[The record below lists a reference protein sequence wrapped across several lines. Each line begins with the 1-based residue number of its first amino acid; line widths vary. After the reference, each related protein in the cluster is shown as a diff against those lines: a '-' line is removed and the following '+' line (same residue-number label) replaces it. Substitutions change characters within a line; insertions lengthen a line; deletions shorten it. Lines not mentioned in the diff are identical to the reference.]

1 VNTDDDDIL
10 AAAREGFLEEA
21 QDNLRQFEDALLVM
35 ESDPGNAENL
45 NAAFRAAHTIKG
57 GAGLF
62 GFDAVVSFTHEAE
75 TLLDVMR
82 AGRLQPD
89 DPLMALLLESR
100 DLIASLL
107 DEVRSGQADPATA
120 DWSQRLGAALRA
132 AAAADPAAAGKADLP
147 SAAAAED
154 ANSSTPADDQDP
166 AAGNWHLSLRFG
178 PDALRNGLDPLSF
191 IRYLDRLGRVAA
203 LETVVEAVP
212 SLADLDA
219 EGCVLGFEIVFD
231 SPASRAEIEQVFEF
245 VADDCDVHILAPDAD
260 EAARDALRDARG
272 QTAEGAARMAR
283 LLHRPA
289 ATDLVIPAPAESD
302 VTVTA
307 LVPLPAAS
315 AERRGG
321 GPDRRQNAR
330 RGEDAR
336 YIRVRA
342 DKLDQLIDVIG
353 ELVIASSGAQ
363 LVAQREQS
371 SGFLEAALRVAG
383 LVEDA
388 RDRALGLRMVPIGET
403 FARFT
408 RVVRDVSKALGK
420 TVELEVTGGDTELD
434 KAMVDTVADP
444 LMHLVR
450 NSLDHG
456 IESPADRVAAG
467 KPATGRLALHAYQES
482 GQIVIE
488 VSDDGRGLNR
498 ARILAKA
505 IERGLVAADAEL
517 SDAEVHEL
525 ILAPGFSTAEQIT
538 DISGRGVGM
547 DVVKRNIESLRGQ
560 MHIVSQEGRGTTIQ
574 IRLPLT
580 LAIIDGFL
588 TTVGGIHCVVP
599 LESVVECIEQPA
611 ACGQDQRRSSGWFD
625 LRGQVLPYVDLR
637 SCFRIAGEAPPRQ
650 SMVLVR
656 VDRQKVGLLVD
667 RLLGQ
672 QQTVIKPLGQVFA
685 QAKGIA
691 GSSILGS
698 GEVALV
704 LDVAGLLAMATPPAG
719 GADDRTEPTERQPTT
734 R

>member
-1 VNTDDDDIL
+1 MSADDDAIL

-35 ESDPGNAENL
+35 ESEPDNAENL

-62 GFDAVVSFTHEAE
+62 GFDAVVAFTHEAE

-82 AGRLQPD
+82 AGSLRPD
-89 DPLMALLLESR
+89 DALMALLLESR
-100 DLIASLL
+100 DLIARLL
-107 DEVRSGQADPATA
+107 DEVRSGGSDPDTA
-120 DWSQRLGAALRA
+120 AWSARLGAALRA
-132 AAAADPAAAGKADLP
+132 AAGGRATQATAPAPAP
-147 SAAAAED
+147 SEAP
-154 ANSSTPADDQDP
+154 PADE
-166 AAGNWHLSLRFG
+166 AVWHLSLRFG

-191 IRYLDRLGRVAA
+191 IRYLDRVGHVLA
-203 LETVVEAVP
+203 LETVTDGVP
-212 SLADLDA
+212 ALADLDP
-219 EGCVLGFEIVFD
+219 EGCHLGFEIRLRTGAD
-231 SPASRAEIEQVFEF
+231 RAAIEQVFEF
-245 VADDCDVHILAPDAD
+245 VVDDCDVQILAPDAGDD
-260 EAARDALRDARG
+260 EREALRALRS
-272 QTAEGAARMAR
+272 QTSEGAALMERMLPKDRPVEALATAPQATR
-283 LLHRPA
+283 ELIELQPA
-289 ATDLVIPAPAESD
+289 APAP
-302 VTVTA
+302 
-307 LVPLPAAS
+307 
-315 AERRGG
+315 ERRGN
-321 GPDRRQNAR
+321 GPDRRQNPR
-330 RGEDAR
+330 RAEDAR
-336 YIRVRA
+336 FIRVRA
-342 DKLDQLIDVIG
+342 DKLDHLIDIIG

-363 LVAQREQS
+363 LAAQGENTA
-371 SGFLEAALRVAG
+371 GFLEAALRVAS

-388 RDRALGLRMVPIGET
+388 RDRTLGLRMVPIGET

-408 RVVRDVSKALGK
+408 RVVRDVSKSLGK
-420 TVELEVTGGDTELD
+420 SVELEVTGGDTELD
-434 KAMVDTVADP
+434 KAMVDTIADP

-456 IESPADRVAAG
+456 LELPADRVAAG
-467 KPATGRLALHAYQES
+467 KPATGRLALNAYQES

-505 IERGLVAADAEL
+505 IERGLVAPDVEL

-525 ILAPGFSTAEQIT
+525 ILQPGFSTAEAIT

-547 DVVKRNIESLRGQ
+547 DVVKRNIEALRGQ
-560 MHIVSQEGRGTTIQ
+560 MHIASTEGRGTTTQ

-599 LESVVECIEQPA
+599 LESVVECIESPESCSA
-611 ACGQDQRRSSGWFD
+611 ATDGTSGWFD
-625 LRGQVLPYVDLR
+625 LRGEVLPYVDLR
-637 SCFRIAGEAPPRQ
+637 RSFRLKGDAPARQ
-650 SMVLVR
+650 SMMIVR

-672 QQTVIKPLGQVFA
+672 QQTVIKPLGAVFA

-704 LDVAGLLAMATPPAG
+704 LDVAALMSDIARART
-719 GADDRTEPTERQPTT
+719 DRARPGP
-734 R
+734 